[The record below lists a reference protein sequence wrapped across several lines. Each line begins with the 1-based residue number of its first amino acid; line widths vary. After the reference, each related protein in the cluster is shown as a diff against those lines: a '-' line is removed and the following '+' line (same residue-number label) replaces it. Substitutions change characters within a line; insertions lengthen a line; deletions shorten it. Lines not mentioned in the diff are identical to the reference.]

1 MAKLKTFQNLYINIK
16 FNNNSYIK
24 MVMHSRNIKVFG
36 GWKVSVD
43 LGGGVGLFIVDM
55 CFMDEFFM
63 LFIFFYFLLF
73 ESIMMEVSH

>member
-24 MVMHSRNIKVFG
+24 MVMHSRNIIVFG

-73 ESIMMEVSH
+73 ESIMMKVSH